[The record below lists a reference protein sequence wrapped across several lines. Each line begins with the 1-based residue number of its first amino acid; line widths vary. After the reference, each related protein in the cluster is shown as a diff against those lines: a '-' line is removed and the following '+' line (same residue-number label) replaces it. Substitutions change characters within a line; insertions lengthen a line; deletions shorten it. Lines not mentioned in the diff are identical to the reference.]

1 MKEITIKVQGM
12 MCGGCE
18 NRVKNALKEFAGIE
32 SVEASHEE
40 GTVKVISNEEI
51 SIDIIKEKIEDLG
64 FEVEL

>member
-18 NRVKNALKEFAGIE
+18 NRVKNTLSQLDGIE
-32 SVEASHEE
+32 SVEASFAE
-40 GTVKVISNEEI
+40 GIVKIILNEEI
-51 SIDIIKEKIEDLG
+51 NIDIIKEKIEDLG